1 MARYKPVDPHL
12 PKMLSARFANQ
23 FLPGTFEPRCLPPY

>member
-12 PKMLSARFANQ
+12 LKVLPVRFADQ
-23 FLPGTFEPRCLPPY
+23 MQPSTSEA